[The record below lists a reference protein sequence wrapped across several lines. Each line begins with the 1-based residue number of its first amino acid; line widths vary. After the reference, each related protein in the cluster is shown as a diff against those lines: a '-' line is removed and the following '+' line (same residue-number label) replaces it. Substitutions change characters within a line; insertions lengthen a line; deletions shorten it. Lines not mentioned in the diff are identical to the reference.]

1 MEFSKI
7 LKKYHLKEPVKSPL
21 MPEVKAPGYVK
32 PSPQAKPKSSP
43 KTPPGAEEPIENVL
57 QEEAGEESII
67 RPVKPL
73 FVRERAALQQEMV
86 QEAQQGPQTPSKPIG
101 TIAEEVFSVDTVPIY
116 EKLVAAAK
124 MLFRK
129 DTVYENVDTGHI
141 VSIIAEAVSA
151 VSAGDEKLIELAI
164 TYIMKDED
172 SYLYQHSVNV
182 CVISIAMGSCLNY
195 EIGKLIELGL
205 AAFLHD
211 IGMTGYE
218 DMVSVPRK
226 LSQKEYDEIKKHVDT
241 GDRILKKINHGL
253 SDTIITVQYEIHER
267 LDGSGYPLGKKI
279 IHDYAKIIALADA
292 FESMIHPRP
301 FRPNFS
307 IMEVY
312 KRIFDAKNKY
322 DQKVIKALVDKIGFF
337 PNGSYVQLNTKE
349 IGRVIRQSPRS
360 PLRPLVRIVYGVD
373 GERLDE
379 NKVKEANLL
388 KFPTIHVKKCF
399 LEDSEKGEA
408 LR

>member
-7 LKKYHLKEPVKSPL
+7 LKKYQLKEPDKAPL
-21 MPEVKAPGYVK
+21 APEIKAPGYVK
-32 PSPQAKPKSSP
+32 PPLKEKPK
-43 KTPPGAEEPIENVL
+43 AEELIKNAP
-57 QEEAGEESII
+57 QEETAEGSII
-67 RPVKPL
+67 QRQ
-73 FVRERAALQQEMV
+73 AQQEADLAV
-86 QEAQQGPQTPSKPIG
+86 QAAPSQPRDTVIVETFLEDTSPLYEKM
-101 TIAEEVFSVDTVPIY
+101 VDT
-116 EKLVAAAK
+116 AK

-129 DTVYENVDTGHI
+129 DTVYENVDTRQI
-141 VSIIAEAVSA
+141 VSTIAEAVSA
-151 VSAGDEKLIELAI
+151 ISAGDEKLIELAI

-172 SYLYQHSVNV
+172 SYLYQHSANV
-182 CVISIAMGSCLNY
+182 CVISIAMGFGLNY

-211 IGMTGYE
+211 IGMAGFE
-218 DMVSVPRK
+218 DMVKVPRK
-226 LSQKEYDEIKKHVDT
+226 LSQKEYDEIKKHVET
-241 GDRILKKINHGL
+241 GDRILKKIDHGL

-301 FRPNFS
+301 FRPNYS

-379 NKVKEANLL
+379 SKVKEANLL

-399 LEDSEKGEA
+399 LEDSEKGESTNE
-408 LR
+408 

>member
-7 LKKYHLKEPVKSPL
+7 LKKYQLKKPVRAPLRPEVLPEAKEPK
-21 MPEVKAPGYVK
+21 EDAHK
-32 PSPQAKPKSSP
+32 
-43 KTPPGAEEPIENVL
+43 
-57 QEEAGEESII
+57 EEADQEVII
-67 RPVKPL
+67 KPIKPL
-73 FVRERAALQQEMV
+73 FVQQRAAIHEEPSQETAHTQHAAPSYSRDTV
-86 QEAQQGPQTPSKPIG
+86 VAQTSFEDTSPLYEKM
-101 TIAEEVFSVDTVPIY
+101 VDT
-116 EKLVAAAK
+116 AK

-129 DTVYENVDTGHI
+129 DIVYEDVDTRQI
-141 VSIIAEAVSA
+141 VSCIAEAASA
-151 VSAGDEKLIELAI
+151 VSAEDEKLIEMAI

-182 CVISIAMGSCLNY
+182 CVISIAMGFGLNY

-211 IGMTGYE
+211 IGMAGFE
-218 DMVSVPRK
+218 DMVKVPRK
-226 LSQKEYDEIKKHVDT
+226 LSQKEYDEIKKHVEA
-241 GDRILKKINHGL
+241 GDKILKKINHGL

-301 FRPNFS
+301 FRPNYS

-360 PLRPLVRIVYGVD
+360 PLRPMVRIVYGVD

-379 NKVKEANLL
+379 SKVKEANLL

-399 LEDSEKGEA
+399 LEDSEKGEPTNE
-408 LR
+408 

>member
-1 MEFSKI
+1 MSRQLSGNKTMEFSKI
-7 LKKYHLKEPVKSPL
+7 LKKYQLKEPVKAPL
-21 MPEVKAPGYVK
+21 KPEVLRPVVL
-32 PSPQAKPKSSP
+32 PE
-43 KTPPGAEEPIENVL
+43 AEEPRENANKEEVD
-57 QEEAGEESII
+57 QEPII
-67 RPVKPL
+67 KPIRPL
-73 FVRERAALQQEMV
+73 FVQQRAAIQQEAGR
-86 QEAQQGPQTPSKPIG
+86 EAAHAQYAPSSHPIDTAVAQTSFEDTAPLY
-101 TIAEEVFSVDTVPIY
+101 ERMVDT
-116 EKLVAAAK
+116 AK
-124 MLFRK
+124 TLFRK
-129 DTVYENVDTGHI
+129 DIVYEDIDTSQI
-141 VSIIAEAVSA
+141 VNTITEAASA

-164 TYIMKDED
+164 TYIMKDGD

-182 CVISIAMGSCLNY
+182 CVISIAMGFGLNY

-211 IGMTGYE
+211 IGMAGFE
-218 DMVSVPRK
+218 DMVKVPRK
-226 LSQKEYDEIKKHVDT
+226 LSQKEYDEIKKHVEA
-241 GDRILKKINHGL
+241 GDQILKKINHGL

-292 FESMIHPRP
+292 FESMIHSRP
-301 FRPNFS
+301 FRPNYS

-337 PNGSYVQLNTKE
+337 PNGSYVELNTKE

-360 PLRPLVRIVYGVD
+360 PLRPMVRIVYGVD

-379 NKVKEANLL
+379 SKVKEANLL

-399 LEDSEKGEA
+399 LENSEKGEPA
-408 LR
+408 NE